1 MKLIIDTEDRQEL
14 MRYIKSFDMALAL
27 SDISVLR
34 RKNFETSDELFDT
47 IYSILDNNYININE
61 LIN

>member
-1 MKLIIDTEDRQEL
+1 MILIIDTEDRQEL

-47 IYSILDNNYININE
+47 IYSILDDNYININE

>member
-47 IYSILDNNYININE
+47 IYSILDDNYININE

>member
-1 MKLIIDTEDRQEL
+1 MKLIIDTEDRHEL

-47 IYSILDNNYININE
+47 IYSILDDNYININE

>member
-1 MKLIIDTEDRQEL
+1 MILIIDTEDRQEL

>member
-1 MKLIIDTEDRQEL
+1 MRLIIDTEDRQEL

-27 SDISVLR
+27 SDINVLR
-34 RKNFETSDELFDT
+34 SKNFETSDELFDT